1 MVSLNAQRKRCA
13 SVQAVDAYLEALTYA
28 RRYALFTLVG
38 EPFLSGDPILPPDAK
53 YNAGSS
59 VRGCAGGVMLAVL
72 ESVRV
77 FAVPP

>member
-38 EPFLSGDPILPPDAK
+38 EPFLSGDPIC
-53 YNAGSS
+53 
-59 VRGCAGGVMLAVL
+59 RQMLSTMPA
-72 ESVRV
+72 
-77 FAVPP
+77 AA